1 MDVGYDVQGPGPQ
14 NEVAQIRGV
23 FRISVTKSFPQHFP
37 GLGKCELFVERG
49 DAGRQPREIFW
60 GENGDDTQLF

>member
-1 MDVGYDVQGPGPQ
+1 MCLGKGSGPQ
-14 NEVAQIRGV
+14 NKVVEIRGV
-23 FRISVTKSFPQHFP
+23 FRISVTKSFTQKFP

-49 DAGRQPREIFW
+49 GAGRQPREIFW